1 MEKWSP
7 LILNNLCL
15 PCLLPVP
22 FTLMTV
28 LTLIYINL
36 RCKSVTLDWF
46 QDQIAL
52 KSNKNTLR
60 HKSFATS
67 SDRIHTRAWTNCMLL
82 AVISLWFYWTHL
94 FNIALLL
101 TGKIWKYFQFFLLY
115 MNCSE
120 AGSCIHLNSLP
131 PTCFA
136 ALSWTFWAPFILTIK
151 ILAEVSIY
159 IKLHF

>member
-1 MEKWSP
+1 MEKWSS

-36 RCKSVTLDWF
+36 QCKSVTLDWF

-52 KSNKNTLR
+52 KSNKNTSR
-60 HKSFATS
+60 HKSFAMS
-67 SDRIHTRAWTNCMLL
+67 NDRIHTRAWTNCMLL

-101 TGKIWKYFQFFLLY
+101 TGKMWKYFQFFFFYTWIAQKLVVVFPLTPCHLPVLQLYLEHFVTLLY
-115 MNCSE
+115 
-120 AGSCIHLNSLP
+120 
-131 PTCFA
+131 
-136 ALSWTFWAPFILTIK
+136 
-151 ILAEVSIY
+151 
-159 IKLHF
+159 